1 MPKTYKNYNT
11 WSPSVR
17 WFHWINVLSVI
28 SLIFVGLMML
38 YKKELGITSLEAKIG
53 LKELHVIIGY
63 IFATNLLIRLFFAL
77 TGTASARF
85 RAFIPGKGFM
95 QSLKSYRTSLKAGK
109 PQQFIGHNPLGK
121 LAVTTLFTLLIIMAF
136 SGLIR
141 AGTDI
146 YYPPFGS
153 TVTSYIAED
162 GVNPA
167 SLLPYQKEG
176 TNEEKMASLKAF
188 KSPIGKVHLYT
199 AYFLMFLIVLHIVA
213 VVRAEVKEGDRLISS
228 MFSGKKMMTEMP
240 QDEPHTMD

>member
-1 MPKTYKNYNT
+1 MPKQYKNYNT

-17 WFHWINVLSVI
+17 WFHWINVLCVI

-38 YKKELGITSLEAKIG
+38 YKKDLGITSLEAKIG

-77 TGTASARF
+77 TGTTSARF
-85 RAFIPGKGFM
+85 SAFIPGKGFI
-95 QSLKSYRTSLKAGK
+95 QNLKNYRISLKAGN

-121 LAVTTLFTLLIIMAF
+121 LAVTALFTLLIIMVF

-153 TVTSYIAED
+153 TVASYLAED
-162 GVNPA
+162 GVEPS

-176 TNEEKMASLKAF
+176 VDKEKMASLKAF
-188 KSPIGKVHLYT
+188 KSPIGKIHLFT
-199 AYFLMFLIVLHIVA
+199 AYFLMLLIIIHIA
-213 VVRAEVKEGDRLISS
+213 VVIRAEMKEGDRLISS
-228 MFSGKKMMTEMP
+228 MFSGKKMMNETP
-240 QDEPHTMD
+240 QDTPNMMD